1 MSRILLDTSGYSAL
15 LRGDARVLSRI
26 READEIVVTPIVLG
40 ELKAGFSMGKHKE
53 KNRRELSRFLQ
64 SPRVTVLRLD
74 EETSERYAVIVSSL
88 RRAGTPIPTNDLWIA
103 ASAMQ
108 HGVAV
113 LTMDSHFEKVP
124 QIIAEVCSARTDF

>member
-26 READEIVVTPIVLG
+26 QEADVIVVTPIVLG

-64 SPRVTVLRLD
+64 SPRVAVLPLD
-74 EETSERYAVIVSSL
+74 EETSERWAVIVSSL
-88 RRAGTPIPTNDLWIA
+88 RRVGTPIPTNDLWIA

-124 QIIAEVCSARTDF
+124 QIIAEVCSARTDL